1 MFVSS
6 SCKKIL
12 IPKNSFCK
20 TVCTCMV
27 TQIKLVVVV
36 VVVVVFVKRE
46 RKGNAPTRYIFAE
59 A

>member
-1 MFVSS
+1 
-6 SCKKIL
+6 
-12 IPKNSFCK
+12 
-20 TVCTCMV
+20 MV

>member
-1 MFVSS
+1 
-6 SCKKIL
+6 
-12 IPKNSFCK
+12 
-20 TVCTCMV
+20 MV
-27 TQIKLVVVV
+27 TQIKLVV